1 MPTPR
6 GRTDGV
12 WNNGWIMT
20 SSPFDLDGATWVG
33 VSPRLATVRTW
44 IVILSLG
51 IPLIGAVALA
61 AVVGG
66 WLWIV
71 PGLLAALLAWLL
83 WLVRRQVP
91 AIRYAELGDELA
103 VRKGIMFRTLTL
115 VPYGR
120 MQYIEVDAG
129 PIARKNGIATITLH
143 TASASSDAEI
153 PGVPEAE
160 ATRLRD
166 RLTRRSES
174 MLAGL

>member
-1 MPTPR
+1 
-6 GRTDGV
+6 
-12 WNNGWIMT
+12 MT
-20 SSPFDLDGATWVG
+20 SSPFDLDGATWVS
-33 VSPRLATVRTW
+33 VSRRLITVRVW
-44 IVILSLG
+44 ICLISLG
-51 IPLIGAVALA
+51 IPLLA
-61 AVVGG
+61 GIVLGVVFGG

-71 PGLLAALLAWLL
+71 PGVIALLLAWLL
-83 WLVRRQVP
+83 WLVPRQVP
-91 AIRYAELGDELA
+91 AIGYAELDDELA
-103 VRKGIMFRTLTL
+103 IRKGIMFRTLTL

-129 PIARKNGIATITLH
+129 PVAHKNGIATITLH

-160 ATRLRD
+160 ASRLRD

>member
-1 MPTPR
+1 
-6 GRTDGV
+6 
-12 WNNGWIMT
+12 MT
-20 SSPFDLDGATWVG
+20 TMSTSPFDLDGATWVR
-33 VSPRLATVRTW
+33 VSPRLAAVRMW
-44 IVILSLG
+44 IATIALGLPLLAGVALG
-51 IPLIGAVALA
+51 IVFGGWVWVAPVVLAVAL
-61 AVVGG
+61 
-66 WLWIV
+66 LW
-71 PGLLAALLAWLL
+71 AL

-91 AIRYAELGDELA
+91 AIGYAELGDELA
-103 VRKGIMFRTLTL
+103 VRRGILFRRLTL

-153 PGVPEAE
+153 PGVPEEE